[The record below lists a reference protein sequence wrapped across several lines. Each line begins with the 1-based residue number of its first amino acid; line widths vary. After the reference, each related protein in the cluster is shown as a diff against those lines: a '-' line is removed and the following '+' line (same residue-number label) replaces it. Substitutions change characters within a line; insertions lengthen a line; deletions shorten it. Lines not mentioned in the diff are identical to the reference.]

1 MRFVLIDIFWIDTSQ
16 EDQLIVHSAVPL
28 SIQSPKSTWLP
39 MKVYLG
45 NKIFVLHIKSLFSV
59 KQSIEGRRELIFQ
72 AEFYNNI

>member
-1 MRFVLIDIFWIDTSQ
+1 
-16 EDQLIVHSAVPL
+16 
-28 SIQSPKSTWLP
+28 